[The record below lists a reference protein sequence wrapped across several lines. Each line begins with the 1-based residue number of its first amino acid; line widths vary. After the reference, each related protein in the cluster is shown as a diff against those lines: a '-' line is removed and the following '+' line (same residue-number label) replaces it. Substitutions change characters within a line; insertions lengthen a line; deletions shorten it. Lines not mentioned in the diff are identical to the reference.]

1 MVVWD
6 ITSDIRLPT
15 IVTDLTRMDICVP
28 VVRVFVRGLE
38 VLTLDPDRI
47 RKSSKCAANNEYNRS
62 L

>member
-1 MVVWD
+1 
-6 ITSDIRLPT
+6 
-15 IVTDLTRMDICVP
+15 VTDLTRMDICVP